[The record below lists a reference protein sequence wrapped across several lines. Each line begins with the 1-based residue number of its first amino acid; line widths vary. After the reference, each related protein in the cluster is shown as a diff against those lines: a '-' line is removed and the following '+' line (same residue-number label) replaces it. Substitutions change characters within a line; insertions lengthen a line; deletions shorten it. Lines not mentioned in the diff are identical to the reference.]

1 MLGAVFR
8 EHPVNKPPRIQARTV
23 ITAHANADFDALAAM
38 IAASRLY
45 PDAVLIFPGSQEKN
59 LRNFYIQST
68 TYLFNFKQF
77 RDIDPDAVELLVV
90 VDTRQ
95 KSRLPHVQP
104 LLDKPGMV
112 IHVYDHH
119 PDTDE
124 DMQAAFSRVMPWG
137 SSTTILVHEMIA
149 RGIVP
154 SSEEATVLGL
164 GIFEDTGSFS
174 FASTVTEDFQA
185 AAWLRENGMDL
196 GVISDLLARD
206 LSSEQIK
213 ILSALIEGAKVHDFH
228 GIEVIIS
235 EISTDDF
242 VSDFAYLVH
251 KYIDMENIRVIF
263 ALGRMGDRI
272 HLVARSRTAEVNVGH
287 ICSFFGGGGHA
298 YAASATIKDKTL
310 SQVRD
315 ELLALLYS
323 HINPQLVAST
333 LMSKPP
339 VTLDADRSM
348 NDAAELMT
356 RFGLKGVPV
365 VTPGTL
371 DCVGLMERKIVDKAL
386 SHGLGKALV
395 GVYMLTDFSRL
406 SPQADLYQVMEIII
420 GKRQRLLPVINGDEL
435 VGVVTRT
442 DLVNQMV
449 EQSARISEVVLPDRK
464 KERNIRPVLRTR
476 LPGSVIAL
484 LEQAG
489 QLAQSLGYKLYAVG
503 GFVRDILL
511 ARPNLDID
519 LVVEGD
525 GIHFARELAALR
537 QGRVKAHLKFKTAV
551 VVFPD
556 GQRID
561 VATAR
566 LEYYEYPTALPTVEL
581 SSIKLDLY
589 RRDFTVNAL
598 ALQLNPGDFGQLMD
612 FFGAQ
617 RDIKDRTIRVL
628 HSLSFVEDPT
638 RILRAIRFEQ
648 RFNFRIDGQT
658 HRLIKNAV
666 HLKLFH
672 KLSGARLTHELQLM
686 LEEENVLECLNRV
699 QDLKLLEAIHPLLGL
714 DAERQRVLSEVHKVH
729 TWYKLLYLEPSANTW
744 RLYLLGLTM
753 GLERDQ
759 LEQVCL
765 RLRFSDRELRD
776 CLTLRDHLGEALAR
790 LMTWQEG
797 QSALSEI
804 YFTLAPLPVEGVLF
818 LMARSRRE
826 AIRKNISLFLTRMRS
841 QQLFV
846 DGDDLKSLGLQSGPA
861 FAIILRQLRAAAVD
875 GEAGSREKQLELAK
889 QQIQKLRD
897 EGWTDAPPQHRRRG
911 HR

>member
-1 MLGAVFR
+1 MTR
-8 EHPVNKPPRIQARTV
+8 PPRIKAKTV

-38 IAASRLY
+38 IAANRLY

-68 TYLFNFKQF
+68 TYLFNFKHF
-77 RDIDPDAVELLVV
+77 KDIDPDAVELLVV

-95 KSRLPHVQP
+95 RSRLPHVEP
-104 LLDKPGMV
+104 LLDKPGLV
-112 IHVYDHH
+112 IHLFDHH
-119 PDTDE
+119 PDTNE
-124 DMQAAFSRVMPWG
+124 DLQAAFSRVEPWG
-137 SSTTILVHEMIA
+137 SSTTILTHEMIG

-154 SSEEATVLGL
+154 TIEEATVMGL

-174 FASTVTEDFQA
+174 FASTVTEDFTA
-185 AAWLRENGMDL
+185 AAWLRQHGMDL

-213 ILSALIEGAKVHDFH
+213 ILSELIESSKVHDFH
-228 GIEVIIS
+228 GIEVVIS
-235 EISTDDF
+235 EVSTDNF

-251 KYIDMENIRVIF
+251 KYIDMENIRVMF

-272 HLVARSRTAEVNVGH
+272 HLVARSRTAEVNVGT
-287 ICSFFGGGGHA
+287 ICSFFGGGGHG

-323 HINPQLVAST
+323 HINPQLVAAT

-339 VTLDADRSM
+339 VVIESDRSM
-348 NDAAELMT
+348 GEATEVMT
-356 RFGLKGVPV
+356 RFGLKGMPV
-365 VTPGTL
+365 VAPGTMR
-371 DCVGLMERKIVDKAL
+371 CVGLMERKITDKAL
-386 SHGLGKALV
+386 SHGLGDAAV
-395 GVYMLTDFSRL
+395 GVYMLADFARVA
-406 SPQADLYQVMEIII
+406 PEADLYQVMEIII
-420 GKRQRLLPVINGDEL
+420 GKRQRLLPVISGDEL
-435 VGVVTRT
+435 LGVVTRT

-449 EQSARISEVVLPDRK
+449 DQAARISEVVLPDRK
-464 KERNIRPVLRTR
+464 KERNIRPILRTR

-489 QLAQSLGYKLYAVG
+489 QLGQDLGFKVYAVG

-525 GIHFARELAALR
+525 GILFARELAALR
-537 QGRVKAHLKFKTAV
+537 QARVKAHTKFKTAV

-617 RDIKDRTIRVL
+617 RDIKDKTIRVL

-648 RFNFRIDGQT
+648 RFNFRIDPQT

-666 HLKLFH
+666 QLKLFH
-672 KLSGARLTHELQLM
+672 KLSGARLTHELQQL
-686 LEEENVLECLNRV
+686 LEEDNVLECLNRL
-699 QDLKLLEAIHPLLGL
+699 QELKLLEAIHPLLIL
-714 DAERQRVLSEVHKVH
+714 DADRLRVLNEVHKVH
-729 TWYKLLYLEPSANTW
+729 TWYKILYLEPAASPW

-759 LEQVCL
+759 LEQVCR
-765 RLRFSDRELRD
+765 RLHFSIRELREF
-776 CLTLRDHLGEALAR
+776 LILRDHLGEALAR
-790 LMTWQEG
+790 LMVWQDR
-797 QSALSEI
+797 QSPLSDI

-826 AIRKNISLFLTRMRS
+826 AIRKNISLFLTRMRT
-841 QQLFV
+841 QELLIG
-846 DGDDLKSLGLQSGPA
+846 GDDLLALGLHSGPL
-861 FAIILRQLRAAAVD
+861 FARILRSVRGAAVD
-875 GEAGSREKQLELAK
+875 GEAVTREKQLELAK
-889 QQIQKLRD
+889 TLMHSLR
-897 EGWTDAPPQHRRRG
+897 EQGLENHLPERTGPNGRRNG
-911 HR
+911 KGGG

>member
-1 MLGAVFR
+1 M
-8 EHPVNKPPRIQARTV
+8 NKPTRIQARTV

-68 TYLFNFKQF
+68 TYLFNFKHF
-77 RDIDPDAVELLVV
+77 KDIDPEAVELLVV

-95 KSRLPHVQP
+95 KSRLPHIAP
-104 LLDKPGMV
+104 LLDMPGIT

-124 DMQAAFSRVMPWG
+124 DLQADFSRVENWG
-137 SSTTILVHEMIA
+137 STTTILAHEMMAKNVLPNI
-149 RGIVP
+149 
-154 SSEEATVLGL
+154 EEATVLGL

-174 FASTVTEDFQA
+174 FASTTPEDFNA
-185 AAWLRENGMDL
+185 AAWLRKNGMDL
-196 GVISDLLARD
+196 DVISDLLARD
-206 LSSEQIK
+206 LSSEQIT
-213 ILSALIEGAKVHDFH
+213 ILSALIESAKIHDFH
-228 GIEVIIS
+228 GIEVVIS
-235 EISTDDF
+235 EVTTEDF

-251 KYIDMENIRVIF
+251 KYIDMENVRVMF
-263 ALGRMGDRI
+263 ALGRMHDRI

-287 ICSFFGGGGHA
+287 ICTYFGGGGHG

-323 HINPQLVAST
+323 HINPQLVAET
-333 LMSKPP
+333 LMSTPP
-339 VTLDADRSM
+339 VTIESDHSM
-348 NDAAELMT
+348 ADAAELMT

-365 VTPGTL
+365 VAPGTMR
-371 DCVGLMERKIVDKAL
+371 CVGLMERKISDKAI
-386 SHGLGKALV
+386 SHGLGGAAL
-395 GVYMLTDFSRL
+395 GVYMLAEYEQVA
-406 SPQADLYQVMEIII
+406 PEADLYQVMEIII
-420 GKRQRLLPVINGDEL
+420 GKRQRLLPVIRGDEV

-449 EQSARISEVVLPDRK
+449 EQSARISEVVLPDRM
-464 KERNIRPVLRTR
+464 KERNIRPTMRTR

-489 QLAQSLGYKLYAVG
+489 HLGQQMGYKVYAVG
-503 GFVRDILL
+503 GFVRDILI

-525 GIHFARELAALR
+525 GIQFARELAALR
-537 QGRVKAHLKFKTAV
+537 QGRVKEHLKFKTAV

-581 SSIKLDLY
+581 SSIKMDLY
-589 RRDFTVNAL
+589 RRDFTINAL
-598 ALQLNPGDFGQLMD
+598 ALQLNPGDFGKLMD

-617 RDIKDRTIRVL
+617 RDIKEKIIRVL

-666 HLKLFH
+666 QLKLFH
-672 KLSGARLTHELQLM
+672 KLSGSRLTHELQLIVD
-686 LEEENVLECLNRV
+686 EDNVLECLNRLHE
-699 QDLKLLEAIHPLLGL
+699 LKLMAAIHPLLAL
-714 DAERQRVLSEVHKVH
+714 DAERMRVLSEVHKVH
-729 TWYKLLYLEPSANTW
+729 TWYKLLYLEPKANSW
-744 RLYLLGLTM
+744 RLFMLGLTM

-759 LEQVCL
+759 LELVCQ
-765 RLRFSDRELRD
+765 RLRYPERELREF
-776 CLTLRDHLGEALAR
+776 LGLRDQLGDALAK
-790 LMTWQEG
+790 LMVWQDG

-804 YFTLAPLPVEGVLF
+804 YFTLAPLSVEAVLF

-826 AIRKNISLFLTRMRS
+826 AIRKNISLFLTRLRTQEM
-841 QQLFV
+841 FI
-846 DGDDLKSLGLQSGPA
+846 DGSDLKALGLRGPV
-861 FAIILRQLRAAAVD
+861 FAHILRKVRAALVD
-875 GEAGSREKQLELAK
+875 GEAITREKQLELAK
-889 QQIQKLRD
+889 SLILEIREEGLDKFPPHRARRAQK
-897 EGWTDAPPQHRRRG
+897 Q
-911 HR
+911 

>member
-1 MLGAVFR
+1 M
-8 EHPVNKPPRIQARTV
+8 NKPARIQARTV

-68 TYLFNFKQF
+68 TYLFNFKHF
-77 RDIDPDAVELLVV
+77 KDIDPDAVDLLVV

-95 KSRLPHVQP
+95 KSRLPHVAP
-104 LLDKPGMV
+104 LLDRPDIK

-124 DMQAAFSRVMPWG
+124 DLKADFSRVEHWG

-149 RGIVP
+149 KGVLPNI
-154 SSEEATVLGL
+154 EEATVLGL

-174 FASTVTEDFQA
+174 FASTTPEDFTA
-185 AAWLRENGMDL
+185 AAWLRQNGMDL
-196 GVISDLLARD
+196 DVISDLLARD
-206 LSSEQIK
+206 LSSEQIT
-213 ILSALIEGAKVHDFH
+213 ILSALIESAKIHDFH
-228 GIEVIIS
+228 GIEVVIA
-235 EISTDDF
+235 EVSTEDF

-251 KYIDMENIRVIF
+251 KYIDMENVRVMF
-263 ALGRMGDRI
+263 ALGRMSDRI

-287 ICSFFGGGGHA
+287 ICTFFGGGGHA

-310 SQVRD
+310 SQVHD

-323 HINPQLVAST
+323 HINPQLVAAT

-339 VTLDADRSM
+339 VTIESDRSM

-365 VTPGTL
+365 VAPGTMR
-371 DCVGLMERKIVDKAL
+371 CVGLMERKIADKAM
-386 SHGLGKALV
+386 SHGLGGAAL
-395 GVYMLTDFSRL
+395 GVYMLADYAQVA
-406 SPQADLYQVMEIII
+406 PEADLYQVMEIII
-420 GKRQRLLPVINGDEL
+420 GKRQRLLPVIRGDEV

-464 KERNIRPVLRTR
+464 KERNIRPVMRTR

-489 QLAQSLGYKLYAVG
+489 QLGQQLGYKVYAVG

-525 GIHFARELAALR
+525 GIQFARELAALR
-537 QGRVKAHLKFKTAV
+537 QGRVKEHLKFKTAV

-581 SSIKLDLY
+581 SSIKMDLY

-617 RDIKDRTIRVL
+617 RDIKERTIRVL

-638 RILRAIRFEQ
+638 RILRAVRFEQ

-658 HRLIKNAV
+658 SRLIKNAV
-666 HLKLFH
+666 QLKLFH
-672 KLSGARLTHELQLM
+672 KLSGSRLTHELQLIM
-686 LEEENVLECLNRV
+686 DEDNVLECLNRLHE
-699 QDLKLLEAIHPLLGL
+699 LKLMAAIHPLLAL
-714 DAERQRVLSEVHKVH
+714 DADRMRVLSEVHKVH
-729 TWYKLLYLEPSANTW
+729 TWYKLLYLEPKANSW
-744 RLYLLGLTM
+744 RLFMLGLTM

-759 LEQVCL
+759 LELVCQ
-765 RLRFSDRELRD
+765 RLRFSERELREF
-776 CLTLRDHLGEALAR
+776 LTLRDQLGEALAR
-790 LMTWQEG
+790 LMVWQEG

-804 YFTLAPLPVEGVLF
+804 YFILAPLPVEGVLF

-826 AIRKNISLFLTRMRS
+826 VIRKSISLYLTRMRT
-841 QQLFV
+841 QELLI
-846 DGDDLKSLGLQSGPA
+846 DGGDLKALGLQSGPV
-861 FAIILRQLRAAAVD
+861 FAHILRHVRAALVD
-875 GEAGSREKQLELAK
+875 GEATSREKQLDLAK
-889 QQIQKLRD
+889 NLIQALGD
-897 EGWTDAPPQHRRRG
+897 EGVGDFLPHHTRRG
-911 HR
+911 RR